1 MILTIAKILPLI
13 IFYLFFAFPDDF
25 LYVSISPLGRLFAI
39 FIILLYSSI
48 NTYYGIIM
56 CILIILY
63 YRLEFI
69 EKTSMFDSY
78 MLIGDT
84 FFEPFTEKEEPK
96 VKEFREKNCKN
107 NELMFKNNKVKNENA
122 SHIFPELEFLNDFCN
137 PCDEKCGISIQ
148 EKLQNEES
156 IAYPKTDDNWV
167 FNIWNTWFSNE
178 KTPPYASNTYN
189 GKYSQL

>member
-1 MILTIAKILPLI
+1 
-13 IFYLFFAFPDDF
+13 
-25 LYVSISPLGRLFAI
+25 
-39 FIILLYSSI
+39 
-48 NTYYGIIM
+48 
-56 CILIILY
+56 
-63 YRLEFI
+63 
-69 EKTSMFDSY
+69 
-78 MLIGDT
+78 MLIGDN
-84 FFEPFTEKEEPK
+84 FFEPFTEKEEIK

-178 KTPPYASNTYN
+178 KIPPYASNTYN

>member
-1 MILTIAKILPLI
+1 MIHTIAKILPLI

-25 LYVSISPLGRLFAI
+25 LYVSISPLGRLIAI

-48 NTYYGIIM
+48 NTYYGISM
-56 CILIILY
+56 CILIIVY

-78 MLIGDT
+78 MLIGDS
-84 FFEPFTEKEEPK
+84 FFEPFTEKEETK
-96 VKEFREKNCKN
+96 IKEFRQENCKDN
-107 NELMFKNNKVKNENA
+107 VLTFKNKKVKSENA

-156 IAYPKTDDNWV
+156 IVYPKTDDNWV

-178 KTPPYASNTYN
+178 KTPPYSSNTYN
-189 GKYSQL
+189 DTFENF

>member
-1 MILTIAKILPLI
+1 MHILIITLSKNNIVVMILTIAKILPLI
-13 IFYLFFAFPDDF
+13 TFYLFFAFPDDF

-48 NTYYGIIM
+48 NTYYGIVM
-56 CILIILY
+56 CVLIILY

-84 FFEPFTEKEEPK
+84 FFEPFTHKEETK

-107 NELMFKNNKVKNENA
+107 NELMFKKKYKINFACNHNLNE
-122 SHIFPELEFLNDFCN
+122 
-137 PCDEKCGISIQ
+137 
-148 EKLQNEES
+148 
-156 IAYPKTDDNWV
+156 YPSNWRQW
-167 FNIWNTWFSNE
+167 I
-178 KTPPYASNTYN
+178 
-189 GKYSQL
+189 

>member
-1 MILTIAKILPLI
+1 MIHTIAKILPII
-13 IFYLFFAFPDDF
+13 IFYLFFAFPNDF
-25 LYVSISPLGRLFAI
+25 LYISISPLGRLFAI

-48 NTYYGIIM
+48 STYYGIAI

-69 EKTSMFDSY
+69 ENTSMFESY
-78 MLIGDT
+78 MLIGDS
-84 FFEPFTEKEEPK
+84 FYEPFSEKEETK
-96 VKEFREKNCKN
+96 VKEFRQENCKDN
-107 NELMFKNNKVKNENA
+107 VLIFKNKKVKNENA
-122 SHIFPELEFLNDFCN
+122 HHIFPELEFLNDFCN

-156 IAYPKTDDNWV
+156 ISYPKTDDNWV
-167 FNIWNTWFSNE
+167 FNIWNTWFSQE

-189 GKYSQL
+189 SKFTDL

>member
-1 MILTIAKILPLI
+1 MIHTIAKILPLI

-25 LYVSISPLGRLFAI
+25 LYVSISPLGRLIAI

-48 NTYYGIIM
+48 NTYYGIAM

-78 MLIGDT
+78 MLIGDS
-84 FFEPFTEKEEPK
+84 FFEPFTEKEETK
-96 VKEFREKNCKN
+96 IKEFRQENCKDN
-107 NELMFKNNKVKNENA
+107 VLTFKNKKVKSENA

-156 IAYPKTDDNWV
+156 IVYPKTDDNWV

-178 KTPPYASNTYN
+178 KTPPYSSNTYN
-189 GKYSQL
+189 DTFENF